1 MKGINLALSTNSD
14 VLLDAAGDG
23 CRQDELKKMRR
34 KKPINRTMALAMA
47 AILTAGIT
55 SAYAEEGKGGFGG
68 IDRSAHIV
76 VGTEVTAVTGSN
88 AYPVVRNDA
97 GVSVLAGGE
106 IPRNN
111 AGIHE
116 SLNSVPPGFAGS
128 GSNLA
133 PNGATPG
140 FATAQSPIVAGG
152 TLPPNGSNG
161 IVQTANSLPPGFGD
175 VNGNP
180 AIAFANAA
188 VAHHSP
194 HG

>member
-1 MKGINLALSTNSD
+1 M
-14 VLLDAAGDG
+14 
-23 CRQDELKKMRR
+23 
-34 KKPINRTMALAMA
+34 NRIMALAMA
-47 AILTAGIT
+47 AFLTAGIT
-55 SAYAEEGKGGFGG
+55 SASAEEGKGGFGG
-68 IDRSAHIV
+68 IARSANVV

-116 SLNSVPPGFAGS
+116 SLNSVPPGFADS

-140 FATAQSPIVAGG
+140 FATAQSPTVAGG

-161 IVQTANSLPPGFGD
+161 IVQTANSLPAGFGD

-188 VAHHSP
+188 AAHAAVAHHSP